1 MTLVRRQFYFI
12 LTRLKGKKYMTESI
26 IIAIIGFLGA
36 VIGSGLGILA
46 SAKLTNYRL
55 EQLEKKVNLHNNLIE
70 RVYLLEKKEAVLEQ
84 HVEDLLEE
92 E

>member
-1 MTLVRRQFYFI
+1 
-12 LTRLKGKKYMTESI
+12 MTEAV

-36 VIGSGLGILA
+36 VVGSGLGLLA

-70 RVYLLEKKEAVLEQ
+70 RVYLLEEKEAVLEQ
-84 HVEDLLEE
+84 HVEDLFEE

>member
-1 MTLVRRQFYFI
+1 
-12 LTRLKGKKYMTESI
+12 MTEAI
-26 IIAIIGFLGA
+26 IIAIIGFLGT
-36 VIGSGLGILA
+36 VVGSGLGILA

-55 EQLEKKVNLHNNLIE
+55 EQLEKKVNLHNNVIE

-84 HVEDLLEE
+84 HVEDILEE

>member
-1 MTLVRRQFYFI
+1 
-12 LTRLKGKKYMTESI
+12 MTESI
-26 IIAIIGFLGA
+26 IIAIISFLGA
-36 VIGSGLGILA
+36 VVGSGLGILA

-55 EQLEKKVNLHNNLIE
+55 EQLEKKVNLHNNVIE

-84 HVEDLLEE
+84 HVEDILEE

>member
-1 MTLVRRQFYFI
+1 
-12 LTRLKGKKYMTESI
+12 MTEAV

-36 VIGSGLGILA
+36 VVGSGLGILA

-70 RVYLLEKKEAVLEQ
+70 RVYLLEKKEALLEQ
-84 HVEDLLEE
+84 HVEDILEE

>member
-1 MTLVRRQFYFI
+1 
-12 LTRLKGKKYMTESI
+12 MTEAV
-26 IIAIIGFLGA
+26 IIAIIGFLGT
-36 VIGSGLGILA
+36 VVGSGLGILA

-55 EQLEKKVNLHNNLIE
+55 EQLEKKVNLHNNVIE

-84 HVEDLLEE
+84 HVEDILEE

>member
-1 MTLVRRQFYFI
+1 
-12 LTRLKGKKYMTESI
+12 MTEAI

-36 VIGSGLGILA
+36 VVGSGLGIIA

-55 EQLEKKVNLHNNLIE
+55 EQLEKKVNLHNNVIE
-70 RVYLLEKKEAVLEQ
+70 RMYKLEQREALLEQ
-84 HVEDLLEE
+84 HVEDLHHEE

>member
-1 MTLVRRQFYFI
+1 
-12 LTRLKGKKYMTESI
+12 MTEAI

-36 VIGSGLGILA
+36 VVGSGLGIIA

-55 EQLEKKVNLHNNLIE
+55 EQLEKKVNLYNNVVE
-70 RVYLLEKKEAVLEQ
+70 RMYKLEQREALLEQ
-84 HVEDLLEE
+84 HVEDLHREE